1 MTSDHIIFDRQLLRL
16 RRQRAA
22 ADAARHDFLLQRV
35 ADDFAERLSIVR
47 REFPVAADIGA
58 HHGVLTERLLAFTSI
73 GTIIETDA
81 VYPPP
86 PRGEGL
92 GVGGTITDRSTV
104 FTPPPAPPRQ
114 GEGGR
119 ARPLSS
125 AGGECSI
132 HHAARVTFIVA
143 DEEALPF
150 APESLD
156 LAGSGLALH
165 LVNDLPG
172 ALIQIRRALKP
183 DGLFLAALLGGET
196 LKELREAWLIA
207 EDEVSGGAS
216 PRVAPFAD
224 VRDLGG
230 LLQRAGF
237 ALPVADTD
245 VVRVTYASP
254 LDLMR
259 EIKAMGASNVLS
271 ARRRV
276 PVTRKLLF
284 RAAEVYSER
293 FALADGR
300 VSATFEIIT
309 LTAWVPHE
317 SQQKPLQPGSA
328 KSRLADAL
336 GVIEQGAGE
345 KTGKL

>member
-1 MTSDHIIFDRQLLRL
+1 MASDHTIFDRPLLCR

-47 REFPVAADIGA
+47 REFPRAANIGA
-58 HHGVLTERLLAFTSI
+58 HHGVLTERLLALPSI
-73 GTIIETDA
+73 GSMIETDSVHA
-81 VYPPP
+81 SPPCP
-86 PRGEGL
+86 EGKGIAPL
-92 GVGGTITDRSTV
+92 AADRKTRS
-104 FTPPPAPPRQ
+104 R
-114 GEGGR
+114 
-119 ARPLSS
+119 
-125 AGGECSI
+125 I
-132 HHAARVTFIVA
+132 IA

-156 LAGSGLALH
+156 LVVSGLVLH
-165 LVNDLPG
+165 HVNDLPG
-172 ALIQIRRALKP
+172 ALVQMRRALKP
-183 DGLFLAALLGGET
+183 DGLLLAALLGGET

-207 EDEVSGGAS
+207 EDEVSGGSS

-259 EIKAMGASNVLS
+259 EIKAMGASNVLT

-284 RAAEVYSER
+284 RAAEIYAER

-300 VSATFEIIT
+300 ISATFEIIT

-328 KSRLADAL
+328 KARLADAL
-336 GVIEQGAGE
+336 GVKEQGAGE
-345 KTGKL
+345 KTGEP